1 MISHSPSQSISIRN
15 ASKSVW
21 TLLDQAMASVAT
33 TAWDTRTAL
42 SSWATSPGLGHSC
55 RAFTPCVAPCSKKKR
70 YNLEIEWDTKII
82 WIHLIH
88 LDSWIILSHSIR
100 LAWEMHTTRHLWA
113 VTCFIL
119 LHLAASCL
127 VLRPNDVVESLHT
140 GLAGLQSGV
149 EAIQLKDSMSMTPT
163 DPTWSY
169 RRTILT
175 VAHRRIASRFSMFL
189 HELSPV
195 LIAFQL
201 CSIA

>member
-82 WIHLIH
+82 WIHLNN

-119 LHLAASCL
+119 LHLALFSGPTTWWSRCILALL
-127 VLRPNDVVESLHT
+127 VCNPVSRPFNWKT
-140 GLAGLQSGV
+140 Q
-149 EAIQLKDSMSMTPT
+149 PT
-163 DPTWSY
+163 IAA
-169 RRTILT
+169 RRTL
-175 VAHRRIASRFSMFL
+175 VA
-189 HELSPV
+189 ELGHFETLLAFVGFCV
-195 LIAFQL
+195 LG
-201 CSIA
+201 